1 VAELR
6 PHVDDLRKAGV
17 EPYVIGSG
25 TPAQARDFAELVD
38 VAGIVPILCDE
49 KLASYR
55 AMGMKRSLLATLSLR
70 AVGNYVRSFKK
81 FKQGKTMGDPW
92 QLGGAAI
99 IKPPGDIT
107 YKYISQ
113 FGGDHPDPALLVD
126 EARKATK

>member
-1 VAELR
+1 MR

-25 TPAQARDFAELVD
+25 TPAQARDFARLVEVD
-38 VAGIVPILCDE
+38 GVLPILSDE

-55 AMGMKRSLLATLSLR
+55 AAGMKRTMLGTLSLR
-70 AVGNYVRSFKK
+70 AVGNYVRSYKQ

-92 QLGGAAI
+92 QLGGAFIVTPA
-99 IKPPGDIT
+99 GDIT
-107 YKYISQ
+107 YAHVGQY
-113 FGGDHPDPALLVD
+113 GGDHPDPALLVA